1 MQLMEFAAADAADAA
16 DVFEE
21 SNRYRYIVIP
31 NTLPRDRTRTLDRL
45 TRLDDEEV
53 SLRSDGGVT
62 GDRGDGRGVDGGS
75 GWGAWRT
82 W

>member
-1 MQLMEFAAADAADAA
+1 MQLMEFPAANAA

-31 NTLPRDRTRTLDRL
+31 NIHPRDRTRTLDRL

-53 SLRSDGGVT
+53 SLRSDGG
-62 GDRGDGRGVDGGS
+62 G
-75 GWGAWRT
+75 
-82 W
+82 